1 MSQPDLKLARKLNV
15 IAYIVSF
22 VVLLLVALMRQFK
35 FETEVDFSILP
46 PFHATLNALTAV
58 ILVLAYIAVK
68 RKKISLHRKLMITAL
83 ITSLIFLIS
92 YVLYHITTEETRFCQ
107 PGAIRYVYFFLLMT
121 HILLAAVSFPLVLFT
136 FIRGYTG
143 QIVQHRKMARWVY
156 PLWLYVAITGPVCY
170 LMLMPCYS

>member
-83 ITSLIFLIS
+83 ITS
-92 YVLYHITTEETRFCQ
+92 
-107 PGAIRYVYFFLLMT
+107 
-121 HILLAAVSFPLVLFT
+121 
-136 FIRGYTG
+136 
-143 QIVQHRKMARWVY
+143 
-156 PLWLYVAITGPVCY
+156 
-170 LMLMPCYS
+170 